1 MVRVIIES
9 SARRGWA
16 IEPGCL
22 VVPKIAAVLTIL
34 CGRGAED
41 ERKATRSIFDHR
53 VLQIESFERN
63 VAACA
68 VGADVFEIAV
78 GDPVVRY
85 GAAGAIVQ
93 HQQEDSLAQYPVFG
107 RCADRGS
114 GVHPRIPFC
123 CVVIRWIG
131 SGRDCGHSPLRRALG
146 IEIVA
151 EIKRVSAEPEAGIN
165 RIKGTGEGKQRQK
178 WFEEADLGRAVEEAS
193 GRSKTREAVAEEI
206 VMMGAHMRR
215 NERNSAAGVGWE

>member
-1 MVRVIIES
+1 
-9 SARRGWA
+9 
-16 IEPGCL
+16 
-22 VVPKIAAVLTIL
+22 VLTIL

-78 GDPVVRY
+78 GNPVV
-85 GAAGAIVQ
+85 GHGVAGAIVQ
-93 HQQEDSLAQYPVFG
+93 HQQEDSLAHGPVFG
-107 RCADRGS
+107 RCAERGS

-131 SGRDCGHSPLRRALG
+131 SGRDRRHSPLRRALG

-151 EIKRVSAEPEAGIN
+151 GIKRVSAEPEAGIN

-178 WFEEADLGRAVEEAS
+178 WFEEADLGHTVEEAS
-193 GRSKTREAVAEEI
+193 GGRKTRKTVEEETATR
-206 VMMGAHMRR
+206 AHGRR
-215 NERNSAAGVGWE
+215 NERNSAVGAGLE

>member
-1 MVRVIIES
+1 MRVIIES

-16 IEPGCL
+16 IEPGRL
-22 VVPKIAAVLTIL
+22 VVPEIAAVLTIL

-78 GDPVVRY
+78 GNPVVSH
-85 GAAGAIVQ
+85 GVAGAIVQ
-93 HQQEDSLAQYPVFG
+93 HQQEDSLAHGPVFG
-107 RCADRGS
+107 RCAQRGS
-114 GVHPRIPFC
+114 GLHPRIPFC

-131 SGRDCGHSPLRRALG
+131 SGRDRGHSPLRRALG

-178 WFEEADLGRAVEEAS
+178 WFEEADLGHTVEEAS
-193 GRSKTREAVAEEI
+193 GGRKTRKTVEEETATK
-206 VMMGAHMRR
+206 AHGGR
-215 NERNSAAGVGWE
+215 NERNSAVGAGLE